1 MLTLNI
7 KPYSLIR
14 IFNAV
19 NQTKNKVVFRGYNP
33 ATKVEQKKNKVLIV
47 RKKYD

>member
-14 IFNAV
+14 TFNVV
-19 NQTKNKVVFRGYNP
+19 NQTKNKVVFKRYNP
-33 ATKVEQKKNKVLIV
+33 ATKVEQKEI
-47 RKKYD
+47 RF

>member
-33 ATKVEQKKNKVLIV
+33 ATKVEQKKI
-47 RKKYD
+47 RF

>member
-14 IFNAV
+14 ILNVA
-19 NQTKNKVVFRGYNP
+19 NKTKNKVVFRGYNQ
-33 ATKVEQKKNKVLIV
+33 ATKVEQKK
-47 RKKYD
+47 